1 MKLTAFFVVFA
12 IAAGAETKTL
22 TLRQALD
29 RALEQNPDVLLARLD
44 QQKAR
49 YQVLIAKDPFYPKV
63 YGGGGYAWTNG
74 YPVSI
79 DGNPPSIFQAR
90 TDMTL
95 FDRSQTYKVAEAKE
109 GLRGSAIDVT
119 RQQEDAAYKVA
130 SLFLDA
136 EQAAHSFDA
145 AEQQIESLT
154 KVKAMMDARVAEGKE
169 LGIAARRASLNVATA
184 KHTADLLHEDLI
196 RAETTLAQVLG
207 LGADDRVRAA
217 VEERAAI
224 ALPVSEDAA
233 IEEALGHS
241 PELKR
246 FESNMQMKTLEIKG
260 FHAARLPKV
269 NLVAQDEVFA
279 KYNYTAQLN
288 YAFRYNNPEL
298 GASVTIPLLI
308 GKTARAYAQQAE
320 ADVDKLRIEMKRTRA
335 RITADLRLAYQQVKS
350 ADDAR
355 ELAHEDLLLTR
366 EELDVDLA
374 QFEEGRVPQAT
385 VETQRALENEKF
397 LAYYVSRQ
405 TAERARLNVLRLT
418 GTMLA
423 ALK

>member
-1 MKLTAFFVVFA
+1 MRFLILSVIFAVFA
-12 IAAGAETKTL
+12 SAETKTM
-22 TLRQALD
+22 TLKQALE

-49 YQVLIAKDPFYPKV
+49 DQILIAKDPFYPKV

-119 RQQEDAAYKVA
+119 RQQEEAAYKVA

-145 AEQQIESLT
+145 AQQQIENLT
-154 KVKAMMDARVAEGKE
+154 KVKTLMDARVAEGRE
-169 LGIAARRASLNVATA
+169 LSIASRKANLNVAMA

-196 RAETTLAQVLG
+196 RAETALAQVLG

-224 ALPVSEDAA
+224 ALPVSEEAS
-233 IEEALGHS
+233 IEEALEHS

-246 FESNMQMKTLEIKG
+246 LESNMQMKTLEIKG
-260 FHAARLPKV
+260 YHAARLPKV

-308 GKTARAYAQQAE
+308 GHTARAYAQQAE
-320 ADVDKLRIEMKRTRA
+320 ADVDKLRIEVRRTRA

-355 ELAHEDLLLTR
+355 ELAHEALGLTR

-374 QFEEGRVPQAT
+374 QYEEGKLPLAT